1 MVGLFVLTPWPISR
15 SRFFLLL
22 LVGAFFRRGGAERF
36 HGRAEDGPNGLPGQ
50 CGGRGGNGRGRGRR
64 QALPK
69 RGKRALFRGNVY
81 YHSKLEPGTA
91 CTRRG
96 GIHGFLGPIWVLNTL
111 VRGDNTSS

>member
-69 RGKRALFRGNVY
+69 RGRRALFRGNV
-81 YHSKLEPGTA
+81 SIIVNQNQ
-91 CTRRG
+91 TRHVHVEG
-96 GIHGFLGPIWVLNTL
+96 GYMGFWVQS
-111 VRGDNTSS
+111 GF